1 MCCVCVFHIN
11 FFFMINVEQVLFSYQ
26 KALKE

>member
-1 MCCVCVFHIN
+1 MCCVCVFHI
-11 FFFMINVEQVLFSYQ
+11 FLFMINVEQVLFSYQ